1 MDTSIERGNWVNN
14 IFHKCFTSFHFNKQK
29 NKMTEILLTIFFIS
43 VLLFFLGSGIWVALS
58 MIGVSAIGMMLFTSR
73 PVGDAMAT
81 TIWGTSS
88 SWTLTALPLFVWMG
102 EILFRTKLSENLFKG
117 LSPWMQKL
125 PGGLIHVNIVGCAL
139 FAAISGSSAA
149 TVATVGKMSI
159 PELRKR
165 KYPEKILLGSLAGSG
180 TLGLL
185 IPPSIILI
193 IYGVAV
199 QESIAKLFIAGI
211 IPGIM
216 IALIFMSYV
225 IIWSLINKKIMPKI
239 LEEYSFIDK
248 IKRSKQLLPV
258 IILILA
264 VIGSIYTGIAT
275 ATEAASLGVL
285 GALILSYFQ
294 KSLTVETFK
303 SSLLGATKT
312 SCMIAFILA
321 GSTFLSLAMGFTGL
335 PRNLALWIQNMELSP
350 YVLIFVLMI
359 FYIILGMF
367 LDGISAVVLT
377 MAIIEP
383 MIRQAGFD
391 MIWFGIFLV
400 IVVEMAQITPPVGFN
415 LFVLQGLANKDMG
428 YIAKSAFPL
437 FLLMVLAVILV
448 VIFPEIALWM
458 PEQMIKNIN

>member
-1 MDTSIERGNWVNN
+1 
-14 IFHKCFTSFHFNKQK
+14 
-29 NKMTEILLTIFFIS
+29 MTEIFLTIFFIS

-58 MIGVSAIGMMLFTSR
+58 MIGVSAIGMILFTSR

-117 LSPWMQKL
+117 LAPWMQKL
-125 PGGLIHVNIVGCAL
+125 PGGLIHVNVVGCAL

-165 KYPEKILLGSLAGSG
+165 NYPEKILLGSLAGSG

-211 IPGIM
+211 VPGIM

-225 IIWSLINKKIMPKI
+225 IVWSLINKRNMPKI
-239 LEEYSFIDK
+239 IEEYSFLEK
-248 IKRSKQLLPV
+248 VKRSKQLLPV
-258 IILILA
+258 IILISA

-275 ATEAASLGVL
+275 ATEAASLGVV

-294 KSLTVETFK
+294 KSLNLETFK

-335 PRNLALWIQNMELSP
+335 PRNLAIWIQNMDLSP

-415 LFVLQGLANKDMG
+415 LFVLQGMANRDMG

-437 FLLMVLAVILV
+437 FLLMVLAVVLV

>member
-1 MDTSIERGNWVNN
+1 
-14 IFHKCFTSFHFNKQK
+14 
-29 NKMTEILLTIFFIS
+29 MTEIYLTIFFIS
-43 VLLFFLGSGIWVALS
+43 LLLFLLGSGIWVALS
-58 MIGVSAIGMMLFTSR
+58 MIAVSAVGMLLFTTR

-117 LSPWMQKL
+117 LSPWLSKL
-125 PGGLIHVNIVGCAL
+125 PGGLVHVNVVGCAL

-165 KYPEKILLGSLAGSG
+165 KYPEKLLLGSLAGSG

-193 IYGVAV
+193 IYGVTI
-199 QESIAKLFIAGI
+199 EDSIAKLFMAGI
-211 IPGIM
+211 LPGIM
-216 IALIFMSYV
+216 IALMFMLYV
-225 IIWSLINKKIMPKI
+225 IFWSILNKKLMPKSVESFSF
-239 LEEYSFIDK
+239 LEK
-248 IKRSKQLLPV
+248 VQGSKQLLPV
-258 IILILA
+258 ILLITS

-275 ATEAASLGVL
+275 ATEAASLGVV
-285 GALILSYFQ
+285 GALILSFFQ
-294 KSLTVETFK
+294 GTLNKNTFNL
-303 SSLLGATKT
+303 SLLGATKT

-335 PRNLALWIQNMELSP
+335 PRNLAIWIDGMNLSP
-350 YVLIFVLMI
+350 YTLLFVLTI

-391 MIWFGIFLV
+391 MIWFGIYLV

-415 LFVLQGLANKDMG
+415 LFVLQGMANKDMG
-428 YIAKSAFPL
+428 FIARSAFPL
-437 FLLMVLAVILV
+437 FLLMILAVIIV
-448 VIFPEIALWM
+448 IIFPEIALWLPNKM
-458 PEQMIKNIN
+458 AANIN

>member
-1 MDTSIERGNWVNN
+1 MP
-14 IFHKCFTSFHFNKQK
+14 
-29 NKMTEILLTIFFIS
+29 EILLTIFFIS

-125 PGGLIHVNIVGCAL
+125 PGGLIHVNVVGCAL

-225 IIWSLINKKIMPKI
+225 IIWSLINKKEMPKI
-239 LEEYSFIDK
+239 LEEYSFFEK
-248 IKRSKQLLPV
+248 LKRSKQLLPV
-258 IILILA
+258 ILLISA
-264 VIGSIYTGIAT
+264 VIGSIYSGIAT
-275 ATEAASLGVL
+275 ATEAASLGVV
-285 GALILSYFQ
+285 GALILSFFQ
-294 KSLTVETFK
+294 KSLNMKTFK
-303 SSLLGATKT
+303 SSLMGATKT

-335 PRNLALWIQNMELSP
+335 PRNLAIWIESMSLSP
-350 YVLIFVLMI
+350 YVLIFVLMV

-415 LFVLQGLANKDMG
+415 LFVLQGMANKDMG
-428 YIAKSAFPL
+428 YIARSAFPL

-458 PEQMIKNIN
+458 PEQMVKNLN

>member
-1 MDTSIERGNWVNN
+1 MPEL
-14 IFHKCFTSFHFNKQK
+14 F
-29 NKMTEILLTIFFIS
+29 LTIFFIS
-43 VLLFFLGSGIWVALS
+43 ILLFFLGSGVWVAIS
-58 MIGVSAIGMMLFTSR
+58 MIGVSSIGMLIFTSR

-81 TIWGTSS
+81 TMWGTSS

-102 EILFRTKLSENLFKG
+102 EILFRTKLSENLFTG
-117 LSPWMQKL
+117 LAPWLSRL
-125 PGGLIHVNIVGCAL
+125 PGGLIHVNVVGCAL

-165 KYPEKILLGSLAGSG
+165 NYPEKLLLGSLAGSG

-193 IYGVAV
+193 IYGVTV

-216 IALIFMSYV
+216 LAVIFMVYV
-225 IIWSLINKKIMPKI
+225 IAWSIINKKEMPTSN
-239 LEEYSFIDK
+239 ESFSFSEK
-248 IKRSKQLLPV
+248 IKGSSQLLPV
-258 IILILA
+258 IMLIIA
-264 VIGSIYTGIAT
+264 VIGSIYAGVAT
-275 ATEAASLGVL
+275 ATEAASLGVV
-285 GALILSYFQ
+285 GALILSFFQ
-294 KSLTVETFK
+294 KTLTKETFK
-303 SSLLGATKT
+303 TSLLGATKT

-321 GSTFLSLAMGFTGL
+321 GSSFLSLAMGFTGL
-335 PRNLALWIQNMELSP
+335 PRNLAIWIQEMNLSP
-350 YVLIFVLMI
+350 YVLIFVLTI

-400 IVVEMAQITPPVGFN
+400 VVVEMAQITPPVGFN
-415 LFVLQGLANKDMG
+415 LFVLQGMAGKDMG
-428 YIAKSAFPL
+428 YIARSAFPL
-437 FLLMVLAVILV
+437 FLLMILAVIFII
-448 VIFPEIALWM
+448 IFPEIALWL
-458 PEQMIKNIN
+458 PEQMIQKIN

>member
-1 MDTSIERGNWVNN
+1 
-14 IFHKCFTSFHFNKQK
+14 
-29 NKMTEILLTIFFIS
+29 MTEIFLTIFFIS
-43 VLLFFLGSGIWVALS
+43 ILLFFLGTGIWVAIS
-58 MIGVSAIGMMLFTSR
+58 MIGVSAFGMMLFTSR

-81 TIWGTSS
+81 TIWGTTS

-102 EILFRTKLSENLFKG
+102 EILFRTKLSENLFEG

-125 PGGLIHVNIVGCAL
+125 PGGLIHVNVVGCAL

-165 KYPEKILLGSLAGSG
+165 NYPEKILLGSLAGSG

-193 IYGVAV
+193 IYGVTV

-211 IPGIM
+211 LPGIM
-216 IALIFMSYV
+216 IAIFFMLYV
-225 IIWSLINKKIMPKI
+225 IVWSLINKKLMPK
-239 LEEYSFIDK
+239 SFENFSLFEK
-248 IKRSKQLLPV
+248 IRRSKKLLPV

-275 ATEAASLGVL
+275 ATEAASLGVV
-285 GALILSYFQ
+285 GALLLSYLQ
-294 KSLTVETFK
+294 KSLTLQTFK
-303 SSLLGATKT
+303 QSLLGATKT

-321 GSTFLSLAMGFTGL
+321 GSSFLSLAMGFTGL
-335 PRNLALWIQNMELSP
+335 PRNLAIWIESMELSP
-350 YVLIFVLMI
+350 YILIIVLMI

-400 IVVEMAQITPPVGFN
+400 VVVEMAQITPPVGFN
-415 LFVLQGLANKDMG
+415 LFVLQGMANKDMG
-428 YIAKSAFPL
+428 YIARSAFPL
-437 FLLMVLAVILV
+437 FLLMILAVFVII
-448 VIFPEIALWM
+448 IFPEIALWL
-458 PEQMIKNIN
+458 PQQMVQNIN

>member
-1 MDTSIERGNWVNN
+1 MPEL
-14 IFHKCFTSFHFNKQK
+14 F
-29 NKMTEILLTIFFIS
+29 LTIFFIS
-43 VLLFFLGSGIWVALS
+43 ILLFFLGSGVWVAIS
-58 MIGVSAIGMMLFTSR
+58 MIGVSSIGMLIFTSR

-81 TIWGTSS
+81 TMWGTSS

-102 EILFRTKLSENLFKG
+102 EILFRTKLSENLFTG
-117 LSPWMQKL
+117 LAPWLSRL
-125 PGGLIHVNIVGCAL
+125 PGGLIHVNVVGCAL

-165 KYPEKILLGSLAGSG
+165 NYPEKLLLGSLAGSG

-193 IYGVAV
+193 IYGVTV

-216 IALIFMSYV
+216 LAVIFMVYV
-225 IIWSLINKKIMPKI
+225 IAWSIINKKEMPTSN
-239 LEEYSFIDK
+239 ESFSFSEK
-248 IKRSKQLLPV
+248 IKGSSQLLPV
-258 IILILA
+258 IMLIIA
-264 VIGSIYTGIAT
+264 VIGSIYAGVAT
-275 ATEAASLGVL
+275 ATEAASLGVV
-285 GALILSYFQ
+285 GALILSFFQ
-294 KSLTVETFK
+294 KTLTKETFK
-303 SSLLGATKT
+303 TSLLGATKT

-321 GSTFLSLAMGFTGL
+321 GSSFLSLAMGFTGL
-335 PRNLALWIQNMELSP
+335 PRNLAIWIQEMNLSP
-350 YVLIFVLMI
+350 YVLIFVLTI

-400 IVVEMAQITPPVGFN
+400 VVVEMAQITPPVGFN
-415 LFVLQGLANKDMG
+415 LFVLQGMAGKDMG
-428 YIAKSAFPL
+428 FIARSAFPL
-437 FLLMVLAVILV
+437 FLLMILAVIFII
-448 VIFPEIALWM
+448 IFPEIALWL
-458 PEQMIKNIN
+458 PEQMIQKIN

>member
-1 MDTSIERGNWVNN
+1 MPEL
-14 IFHKCFTSFHFNKQK
+14 F
-29 NKMTEILLTIFFIS
+29 LTIFFIS
-43 VLLFFLGSGIWVALS
+43 ILLIFLGTGIWVALS
-58 MIGVSAIGMMLFTSR
+58 MVGVSAIGMLLFTSR

-117 LSPWMQKL
+117 LAPWMSRL
-125 PGGLIHVNIVGCAL
+125 PGGLIHVNVVGCAL

-165 KYPEKILLGSLAGSG
+165 NYPEKLLLGSLAGSG

-193 IYGVAV
+193 IYGVTV

-216 IALIFMSYV
+216 IAIFFMLYV
-225 IIWSLINKKIMPKI
+225 IGWSILNKNIMPKV
-239 LEEYSFIDK
+239 EETFSLSQK
-248 IKRSKQLLPV
+248 IKQSGQLIPV
-258 IILILA
+258 IVLIA
-264 VIGSIYTGIAT
+264 SVIGSIYVGIAT
-275 ATEAASLGVL
+275 ATEAAALGVV
-285 GALILSYFQ
+285 GALILSFFQ
-294 KSLTVETFK
+294 KSLNKETFK
-303 SSLLGATKT
+303 LSLLGATKT

-321 GSTFLSLAMGFTGL
+321 GSAFLSLAMGFTGL
-335 PRNLALWIQNMELSP
+335 PRNLAIWINEMNLSP
-350 YVLIFVLMI
+350 YVLIMVLTI

-391 MIWFGIFLV
+391 MIWFGVFLV

-415 LFVLQGLANKDMG
+415 LFVLQGMADKDMG
-428 YIAKSAFPL
+428 FIARSAFPL
-437 FLLMVLAVILV
+437 FLLMILAVV
-448 VIFPEIALWM
+448 VIIIFPEIALWL
-458 PEQMIKNIN
+458 

>member
-1 MDTSIERGNWVNN
+1 MIE
-14 IFHKCFTSFHFNKQK
+14 IF
-29 NKMTEILLTIFFIS
+29 LTIFFIS
-43 VLLFFLGSGIWVALS
+43 VLLFFLGTGIWVAIS
-58 MIGVSAIGMMLFTSR
+58 MIGVSSIGMMLFTSR

-81 TIWGTSS
+81 TIWGASS

-117 LSPWMQKL
+117 LAPWMQKL
-125 PGGLIHVNIVGCAL
+125 PGGLIHVNVLGCAL

-165 KYPEKILLGSLAGSG
+165 KYPETILLGSLAGSG

-193 IYGVAV
+193 IYGVTV

-225 IIWSLINKKIMPKI
+225 IVWSLINKQSMPVS
-239 LEEYSFIDK
+239 LETFSFLEK
-248 IKRSKQLLPV
+248 IKKSKQLMPV
-258 IILILA
+258 ILLILA

-275 ATEAASLGVL
+275 ATEAASLGVV
-285 GALILSYFQ
+285 GALILSYLQ
-294 KSLTVETFK
+294 KSLTKETFK
-303 SSLLGATKT
+303 ASLLGATKT

-321 GSTFLSLAMGFTGL
+321 GATFLSLAMGFTGL
-335 PRNLALWIQNMELSP
+335 PRNLAIWIQGMELSP
-350 YVLIFVLMI
+350 YVLIFVLMV

-415 LFVLQGLANKDMG
+415 LFVLQGMANKDMG
-428 YIAKSAFPL
+428 FIAKSAFPL
-437 FLLMVLAVILV
+437 FLLMIFALI
-448 VIFPEIALWM
+448 IIIFFPELVLWM
-458 PEQMIKNIN
+458 PQQMIQNIN